1 MGAAELVRK
10 MVLVFL
16 IGLLLNACHKDIP
29 DPEVKREISIVPM
42 HTVRAE
48 NDVVVLG
55 MKSEHSFTVQHHV
68 KENNVYI
75 ECFIPDI
82 SFTNRNTS
90 LIVSVDGKQKKIVTT
105 AAFIIKGLSKGS
117 HQIQLQI
124 VEKNQKREDMKK
136 DFEVLIR

>member
-1 MGAAELVRK
+1 LGATELVRK
-10 MVLVFL
+10 MVIVFL

-29 DPEVKREISIVPM
+29 DPEVKREVSIVPM

-55 MKSEHSFTVQHHV
+55 MKSEQSFSVQHHV
-68 KENNVYI
+68 KENNVYV

-90 LIVSVDGKQKKIVTT
+90 LIVSVDGKQKKVVTT

-117 HQIQLQI
+117 HQIQLQV
-124 VEKNQKREDMKK
+124 VEKNQRREDMKK
-136 DFEVLIR
+136 NFEVLIR

>member
-1 MGAAELVRK
+1 MLVRK
-10 MVLVFL
+10 MVFVFL
-16 IGLLLNACHKDIP
+16 IVLLLNACHKDIP
-29 DPEVKREISIVPM
+29 DPEVKKEISIEPM

-55 MKSEHSFTVQHHV
+55 MRSEQSFTVQHHV
-68 KENNVYI
+68 KENNVYV

-90 LIVSVDGKQKKIVTT
+90 LIVSVDGNQKKVVTT
-105 AAFIIKGLSKGS
+105 AAFIIKGLPKGS
-117 HQIQLQI
+117 HQIQLQV

>member
-1 MGAAELVRK
+1 MGATEVVRK
-10 MVLVFL
+10 MVFVFL

-29 DPEVKREISIVPM
+29 DPEVKREVSIVPM

-55 MKSEHSFTVQHHV
+55 MKSEQSFSVQHHV
-68 KENNVYI
+68 KENNVYV

-90 LIVSVDGKQKKIVTT
+90 LIVSVDGKQKKVVTT

-117 HQIQLQI
+117 HQIQLQV
-124 VEKNQKREDMKK
+124 VEKNQRREDMKK
-136 DFEVLIR
+136 NFEVLIR

>member
-10 MVLVFL
+10 MVFVFL
-16 IGLLLNACHKDIP
+16 IVLLLNACHKDIP

-55 MKSEHSFTVQHHV
+55 MKSEHSFSVQHHV
-68 KENNVYI
+68 KENNVYV

-90 LIVSVDGKQKKIVTT
+90 LIVSVDGKQKKVVTT

-117 HQIQLQI
+117 HQIQLQV

-136 DFEVLIR
+136 DFDVLIR

>member
-1 MGAAELVRK
+1 MGAADLVRK
-10 MVLVFL
+10 MVFVFL
-16 IGLLLNACHKDIP
+16 IVLLLNACHKDIP

-55 MKSEHSFTVQHHV
+55 MKSEHSFSVQHHV
-68 KENNVYI
+68 KENNVYV

-90 LIVSVDGKQKKIVTT
+90 LIVSVDGKQKKVVTT

-117 HQIQLQI
+117 HQIQLQV

-136 DFEVLIR
+136 DFDVLIR

>member
-1 MGAAELVRK
+1 MVKK
-10 MVLVFL
+10 MVCVFL
-16 IGLLLNACHKDIP
+16 IGLMLNACHKDIP
-29 DPEVKREISIVPM
+29 DPEVKKEISIVPM

-68 KENNVYI
+68 KRNNVYV

-90 LIVSVDGKQKKIVTT
+90 LIVSVDGKQKKVVTT

-117 HQIQLQI
+117 HQIQLQV
-124 VEKNQKREDMKK
+124 VEKNQKQEDMIK

>member
-1 MGAAELVRK
+1 MVRK
-10 MVLVFL
+10 MVFVFL

-29 DPEVKREISIVPM
+29 DPEVKREVSIVPM

-55 MKSEHSFTVQHHV
+55 MKSEQSFSVQHHV
-68 KENNVYI
+68 KENNVYV

-90 LIVSVDGKQKKIVTT
+90 LIVSVDGEQKKVVTT

-117 HQIQLQI
+117 HQIQLQV
-124 VEKNQKREDMKK
+124 VEKNQRREDMKK
-136 DFEVLIR
+136 DFQVLIR

>member
-1 MGAAELVRK
+1 LGATEVVRK
-10 MVLVFL
+10 MVFVFL

-29 DPEVKREISIVPM
+29 DPEVKREVSIVPM

-55 MKSEHSFTVQHHV
+55 MKSEQSFSVQHHV
-68 KENNVYI
+68 KENNVYV

-90 LIVSVDGKQKKIVTT
+90 LIVSVDGKQKKVVTT

-117 HQIQLQI
+117 HQIQLQV
-124 VEKNQKREDMKK
+124 VEKNQRREDMKK